1 MLSRITLLL
10 LFLTGVASAFTREEW
25 FRGLDLE
32 PALNEASLVLAA
44 QVLDVSETK
53 MVFGGKMETTLR
65 EYRFAPVLIL
75 KGVYARDT
83 LSMNSQDLGLLR
95 FGEASPIERGQF
107 RLLILGRSR
116 NGYAIL
122 RPDSRLEHSIP
133 PVSGASD
140 GLIESV
146 KTLLAVSAT
155 TDRLERVHLLAAG
168 LQARSGVAAV
178 PLLVSME
185 RRRLLAAQ
193 TPGAIDAVSR

>member
-1 MLSRITLLL
+1 MFSRITLLL
-10 LFLTGVASAFTREEW
+10 LFLSGVASAFTREEW

-65 EYRFAPVLIL
+65 EYRFAPVLII

-83 LSMNSQDLGLLR
+83 LSMSSQDLGLLR

-122 RPDSRLEHSIP
+122 RQDSRLEHSIP
-133 PVSGASD
+133 PLSGASD
-140 GLIESV
+140 RLIESV

-155 TDRLERVHLLAAG
+155 TDRL
-168 LQARSGVAAV
+168 
-178 PLLVSME
+178 
-185 RRRLLAAQ
+185 
-193 TPGAIDAVSR
+193 